1 MIKKKIFLVSILLLT
16 LFLSKVLASIT
27 ISMKI
32 NDIIITNQDIKNE
45 ASYLKALNKE
55 LEKLDNKS
63 ILVIAKESI
72 AREVIKKIELD
83 KYYMLDQKN
92 PLLDKVIKN
101 FYLKLDMQNISEFE
115 NHLKQYNLTIFE
127 IKKKIEIETTW
138 NALIEKNYS
147 NQLKINE
154 KVLKE
159 KIEKLNN
166 NEKKKYYLLSEIIFE
181 KKLNES
187 IDSINLKIKESI
199 QEIGFENTANIYS
212 ISDTSKFGGKIGWV
226 DEANLSRAIK
236 LEISKLNIG
245 NYTNPIVIN
254 NNFLILKLQDIK
266 NEAVELDKSLLLKDM
281 INFEFNRQLNNYS
294 KIHYNKVKINTKIHE
309 F

>member
-1 MIKKKIFLVSILLLT
+1 VIKKKIFLVSILLLT

-63 ILVIAKESI
+63 ILIIAKESI

-115 NHLKQYNLTIFE
+115 NHLKKYNLTIFE

>member
-1 MIKKKIFLVSILLLT
+1 MDYFQLYGN
-16 LFLSKVLASIT
+16 F
-27 ISMKI
+27 
-32 NDIIITNQDIKNE
+32 D
-45 ASYLKALNKE
+45 SY
-55 LEKLDNKS
+55 KL
-63 ILVIAKESI
+63 
-72 AREVIKKIELD
+72 
-83 KYYMLDQKN
+83 
-92 PLLDKVIKN
+92 
-101 FYLKLDMQNISEFE
+101 
-115 NHLKQYNLTIFE
+115 
-127 IKKKIEIETTW
+127 
-138 NALIEKNYS
+138 
-147 NQLKINE
+147 
-154 KVLKE
+154 
-159 KIEKLNN
+159 
-166 NEKKKYYLLSEIIFE
+166 
-181 KKLNES
+181 
-187 IDSINLKIKESI
+187 LKIKESI

>member
-154 KVLKE
+154 KILKE

>member
-115 NHLKQYNLTIFE
+115 NHLKKYNLTIFE

>member
-45 ASYLKALNKE
+45 ASYLMALNKE

-63 ILVIAKESI
+63 ILIIAKESI

-115 NHLKQYNLTIFE
+115 NHLKKYNLTIFE

>member
-1 MIKKKIFLVSILLLT
+1 
-16 LFLSKVLASIT
+16 
-27 ISMKI
+27 MKI

-55 LEKLDNKS
+55 LEKLDDKS
-63 ILVIAKESI
+63 ILIIAKESI
-72 AREVIKKIELD
+72 AREVIKKIELN
-83 KYYMLDQKN
+83 KYYVLDQKN
-92 PLLDKVIKN
+92 PLLDKVIKD
-101 FYLKLDMQNISEFE
+101 FYLKLDMKNISEFE
-115 NHLKQYNLTIFE
+115 NHLRKYNLTIFE

-138 NALIEKNYS
+138 NALIDKNYS

-154 KVLKE
+154 KILKE

-166 NEKKKYYLLSEIIFE
+166 DEKKKHFLLSEIVFE

-187 IDSINLKIKESI
+187 MDSINLKIKKSI

-212 ISDTSKFGGKIGWV
+212 ISGTSKFGGKIGWV
-226 DEANLSRAIK
+226 DEANLSPAIK

-266 NEAVELDKSLLLKDM
+266 NEAVELDKNLLLKNM